1 MILLVIRIWE
11 RTGNHHILRRNARAF
26 GSGFSFLVK
35 IHKKEQNWGMKITI
49 CSSVDF
55 TAKLIEIKNE
65 LEAAGHAVN
74 IPYFTQ
80 MIIDGKL
87 TFEEYLREKETGDIS
102 LRQKQPVDM
111 IKRYWDFIVESDAIL
126 VLNLEKKGINGY
138 IGGSTLMEMGFAYG
152 HGKKIFLYNP
162 IPERNERMHYVD
174 EIIDMEP
181 SVISGDL
188 LMIK

>member
-1 MILLVIRIWE
+1 
-11 RTGNHHILRRNARAF
+11 
-26 GSGFSFLVK
+26 
-35 IHKKEQNWGMKITI
+35 MKITI

-55 TAKLIEIKNE
+55 TPKIVE
-65 LEAAGHAVN
+65 LKKGLENLGHFVN

-87 TFEEYLREKETGDIS
+87 TFEDYLKEKESGDIS

-111 IKRYWDFIVESDAIL
+111 IKRYWDFIEDSDAIL
-126 VLNLEKKGINGY
+126 VLNLEKKGITGY

-152 HGKKIFLYNP
+152 KGKKIFLYNP
-162 IPERNERMHYVD
+162 IPARSERMHYVD

-181 SVISGDL
+181 VVINGDL
-188 LMIK
+188 SMIK